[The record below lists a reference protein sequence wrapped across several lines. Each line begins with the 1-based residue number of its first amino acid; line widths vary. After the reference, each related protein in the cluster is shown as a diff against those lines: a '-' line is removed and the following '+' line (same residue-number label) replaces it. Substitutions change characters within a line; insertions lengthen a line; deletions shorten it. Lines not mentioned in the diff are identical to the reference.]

1 MRPFGCFVLGFLAVL
16 SVSVYGAW
24 VYVDVERVRSSSV
37 FVGERILGETPTS
50 CVHAL
55 AEMCWLANV

>member
-1 MRPFGCFVLGFLAVL
+1 MLGFLAVL